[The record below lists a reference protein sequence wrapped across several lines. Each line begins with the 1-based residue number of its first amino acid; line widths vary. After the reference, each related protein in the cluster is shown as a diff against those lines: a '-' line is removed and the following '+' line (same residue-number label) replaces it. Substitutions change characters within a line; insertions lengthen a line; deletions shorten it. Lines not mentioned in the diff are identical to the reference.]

1 MASIS
6 NKTKM
11 LERKII
17 NYSSDEFLSRLP
29 DY

>member
-17 NYSSDEFLSRLP
+17 NYFGDEFLSRLP